1 MRAAPFVVLRI
12 PDSPVVRYGVTVSF
26 MTRRMTIS
34 DREVR
39 TMLRIVTNPDDPA
52 DDPDRPLPWSVLH
65 GLRDLIRCDG
75 VSFFRLDSGQQT
87 VTMFQGL
94 ADNDDYHSPDQ
105 VADLE
110 RGFWTHYPHSQ
121 PCSYPDLSG
130 DLTSVTTFSDFY
142 SQRQLRATG
151 MYAEYFRHFAAE
163 REIMLCLPSPRY
175 RTVRLMLYRGRG
187 LDFSDRDRALLTI
200 LRPHLHAAFL
210 VGIRGPAPDL
220 TPRQI
225 ELLKLVADGHT
236 NRQIARR
243 LMVADST
250 VRKHMENIFERL
262 QVSNRAAAVARV
274 FGAQP
279 AE

>member
-1 MRAAPFVVLRI
+1 
-12 PDSPVVRYGVTVSF
+12 
-26 MTRRMTIS
+26 MTIS
-34 DREVR
+34 DRDVR
-39 TMLRIVTNPDDPA
+39 TMLGIVTCPDDPA
-52 DDPDRPLPWSVLH
+52 GGPGGPLPWSVLH

-75 VSFFRLDSGQQT
+75 ISFFQLDSDRQAIS
-87 VTMFQGL
+87 MSQGL
-94 ADNDDYHSPDQ
+94 ADDGDDYSPAQ

-110 RGFWTHYPHSQ
+110 RGFWTHYGHSR
-121 PCSYPDLSG
+121 PCSYPDQSG
-130 DLTSVTTFSDFY
+130 DLSSVTTFSDFY

-151 MYAEYFRHFAAE
+151 IYAEYFRHFAAE
-163 REIMLCLPSPRY
+163 REILLCLPSPRY

-187 LDFSDRDRALLTI
+187 PDFSDRDRALLTL
-200 LRPHLHAAFL
+200 LRPHLHAAYL
-210 VGIRGPAPDL
+210 TGIRGPAPDL

-225 ELLKLVADGHT
+225 ELLRLVADGHT

-262 QVSNRAAAVARV
+262 QVSNRAAAVARA